1 MSPSSND
8 GLVQQQKDFKKVSV
22 GILQFDAEGERID
35 EFASLNRFLFYK
47 SVVILFGDYFEKEI
61 YLGYREGIAFMIL
74 CYYSTKY
81 F

>member
-8 GLVQQQKDFKKVSV
+8 GLVQQRKDFKKCV

-47 SVVILFGDYFEKEI
+47 SVVILCRLFRKRNIHGSS
-61 YLGYREGIAFMIL
+61 GIAFMIL
-74 CYYSTKY
+74 CYYSTRS

>member
-8 GLVQQQKDFKKVSV
+8 GLVQQRKDFKKCV

-47 SVVILFGDYFEKEI
+47 SVVILFETISKK
-61 YLGYREGIAFMIL
+61 
-74 CYYSTKY
+74 KY
-81 F
+81 TWVIGHCFYDLMLL

>member
-8 GLVQQQKDFKKVSV
+8 GLVQQRKDFKQCV

-47 SVVILFGDYFEKEI
+47 SVVILCRLFRKRNI
-61 YLGYREGIAFMIL
+61 LGSSGIAFMIL
-74 CYYSTKY
+74 CYYSTRS